1 MLAWVWR
8 VSDQVQQLA
17 NNDPEYRKLNAQ
29 RAELDGAFTD
39 LLNRLSESDRELLLE
54 YMDVTGNQ
62 HPIGLALWYTA
73 SLTTQKGRSF
83 RCGLPD

>member
-62 HPIGLALWYTA
+62 QYRFAQLAWRYGTLH
-73 SLTTQKGRSF
+73 R
-83 RCGLPD
+83 

>member
-62 HPIGLALWYTA
+62 QYRFAQLAWRYGTVH
-73 SLTTQKGRSF
+73 R
-83 RCGLPD
+83 

>member
-62 HPIGLALWYTA
+62 QYRFAQLAWHYGTLH
-73 SLTTQKGRSF
+73 R
-83 RCGLPD
+83 